1 MKKIT
6 IFSII
11 FFLMALPVFAGNIK
25 NINVPFTVQAPDGWY
40 APFDEACEESATVML
55 DNYYKGNTHINNPK
69 SEILDIVNIE
79 NKLWGYNKDT
89 NAHQMTHI
97 INNYFP
103 FEADTK
109 KNPSLIAI
117 KNEID
122 NNQPVLVPVYGRGLH
137 NPNFQGAGPIYHVVI
152 IKGYDDNR
160 RQFITNEPGTI
171 HGHDWRYGYDEMMEA
186 IHDLNYGD
194 QQRGNQIAI
203 FTHKDIRH
211 SGWSDADKDGY
222 SKDEEIQH
230 GTSLKDINSHPASG
244 SKSYE
249 GKVLR
254 SYTDTRV
261 FLIQKGTKHHIRSA
275 EKLFSLGYSWAN
287 LTFVDQSTLDNIP
300 FGNSL

>member
-1 MKKIT
+1 MKKI
-6 IFSII
+6 IAFNLL
-11 FFLMALPVFAGNIK
+11 FFVIALPVFAGNIK

-69 SEILDIVNIE
+69 AEILDIVEIE
-79 NKLWGYNKDT
+79 NNLWGFDKDT

-109 KNPSLIAI
+109 TDPSLIAI

-137 NPNFQGAGPIYHVVI
+137 NPNFRGAGPIYHVVI
-152 IKGYDDNR
+152 IKGYDDTR

-171 HGHDWRYGYDEMMEA
+171 HGHDWRYGYDEMMNA

-194 QQRGNQIAI
+194 QQSGDKIAI

-222 SKDEEIQH
+222 SKDEEIKY
-230 GTSLKDINSHPASG
+230 GTSLKDSNSRPSSG

-249 GKVLR
+249 GNLLR
-254 SYTDTRV
+254 SFNDTRV
-261 FLIQKGTKHHIRSA
+261 FLIQKGIKHHVRSA
-275 EKLFSLGYSWAN
+275 EKLFSLGYSWTD
-287 LTFVDQSTLDNIP
+287 LQFVDQKILDNIP